1 MSYYRR
7 SHNGKP
13 AKHNPTV
20 WGNGRALRACPS
32 PRGRLLRRSNQRSF
46 RHPPR
51 FDQYMRDSQSRG
63 LTFAP
68 FIGKRNIG
76 FNEMSQPIPDGEEFR
91 IAPIIIGNKKGGLF
105 QTILGAAMI
114 VAGVVASFIP
124 GGQAVSP
131 YLVAAGIST
140 AAGGVMQMLSPQSTG
155 MRIRRMTPTRRHTPS
170 ANRSTRQH
178 KVTSWAFCMASV
190 RSGVLSSAPESSLT
204 RYVLN
209 GNQRIQGRE

>member
-1 MSYYRR
+1 M
-7 SHNGKP
+7 
-13 AKHNPTV
+13 
-20 WGNGRALRACPS
+20 GNQLSTIRLYGEMGARFGRVHHLAVDSCAEAISALSAILP
-32 PRGRLLRRSNQRSF
+32 G
-46 RHPPR
+46 

-155 MRIRRMTPTRRHTPS
+155 MRIREDDANAPS
-170 ANRSTRQH
+170 YAFGQPVNTTAQGNIVGVLYGEREIGGAIISAGIIANE
-178 KVTSWAFCMASV
+178 V
-190 RSGVLSSAPESSLT
+190 RS
-204 RYVLN
+204 
-209 GNQRIQGRE
+209 

>member
-1 MSYYRR
+1 M
-7 SHNGKP
+7 
-13 AKHNPTV
+13 
-20 WGNGRALRACPS
+20 GNQLSTIRLYGEMGARFGRVHHLAVDSCAEAISAISAILP
-32 PRGRLLRRSNQRSF
+32 G
-46 RHPPR
+46 

-140 AAGGVMQMLSPQSTG
+140 AAGGVMQMLSPQATG
-155 MRIRRMTPTRRHTPS
+155 MKIREDDANAPS
-170 ANRSTRQH
+170 YAFGQPVNTTAQGNIVGVLYGEREIGGAIISAGIIANE
-178 KVTSWAFCMASV
+178 V
-190 RSGVLSSAPESSLT
+190 RS
-204 RYVLN
+204 
-209 GNQRIQGRE
+209 

>member
-1 MSYYRR
+1 M
-7 SHNGKP
+7 
-13 AKHNPTV
+13 
-20 WGNGRALRACPS
+20 GNQLSTIRLYGEMGARFGRVHHLAVDSCAEAISALSAILP
-32 PRGRLLRRSNQRSF
+32 G
-46 RHPPR
+46 

-155 MRIRRMTPTRRHTPS
+155 MKIRENDANAPS
-170 ANRSTRQH
+170 YAFGQPVNTTAQGNIVGVLYGEREIGGAIISAGIIANE
-178 KVTSWAFCMASV
+178 V
-190 RSGVLSSAPESSLT
+190 RS
-204 RYVLN
+204 
-209 GNQRIQGRE
+209 

>member
-1 MSYYRR
+1 M
-7 SHNGKP
+7 
-13 AKHNPTV
+13 
-20 WGNGRALRACPS
+20 GNQLSTIRLYGEVGARFGRVHHLAVDSCAEAISALSAILP
-32 PRGRLLRRSNQRSF
+32 G
-46 RHPPR
+46 

-140 AAGGVMQMLSPQSTG
+140 VAGGVMQMLSPQATG
-155 MRIRRMTPTRRHTPS
+155 MKIREDDANAPS
-170 ANRSTRQH
+170 YAFGQPVNTTAQGNIVGVLYGEREIGGAIISAGIIANE
-178 KVTSWAFCMASV
+178 V
-190 RSGVLSSAPESSLT
+190 RS
-204 RYVLN
+204 
-209 GNQRIQGRE
+209 

>member
-1 MSYYRR
+1 M
-7 SHNGKP
+7 
-13 AKHNPTV
+13 
-20 WGNGRALRACPS
+20 GNQLSTIRLYGEMGARFGRVHHLAVDSCAEAISALSAILP
-32 PRGRLLRRSNQRSF
+32 G
-46 RHPPR
+46 

-155 MRIRRMTPTRRHTPS
+155 MNIREDDANAPS
-170 ANRSTRQH
+170 YAFGQPVNTTAQGNIVGVLYGEREIGGAIISAGIIANE
-178 KVTSWAFCMASV
+178 V
-190 RSGVLSSAPESSLT
+190 RS
-204 RYVLN
+204 
-209 GNQRIQGRE
+209 

>member
-1 MSYYRR
+1 M
-7 SHNGKP
+7 
-13 AKHNPTV
+13 
-20 WGNGRALRACPS
+20 GNQLSTIRLYGEMGARFGRVHHLAVDSCAEAISALSAILP
-32 PRGRLLRRSNQRSF
+32 G
-46 RHPPR
+46 

-68 FIGKRNIG
+68 FIGKRSIG

-140 AAGGVMQMLSPQSTG
+140 AAGGVMQMLSPQATG
-155 MRIRRMTPTRRHTPS
+155 MKIREDDANAPS
-170 ANRSTRQH
+170 YAFGQPVNTTAQGNIVGVLYGEREIGGAIISAGIIANE
-178 KVTSWAFCMASV
+178 V
-190 RSGVLSSAPESSLT
+190 RS
-204 RYVLN
+204 
-209 GNQRIQGRE
+209 

>member
-1 MSYYRR
+1 M
-7 SHNGKP
+7 
-13 AKHNPTV
+13 
-20 WGNGRALRACPS
+20 GNQLSTIRLYGEMGARFGRVHHLAVDSCAEAISALSAILP
-32 PRGRLLRRSNQRSF
+32 G
-46 RHPPR
+46 
-51 FDQYMRDSQSRG
+51 FDQYMRDSQYRG

-140 AAGGVMQMLSPQSTG
+140 AAGGVMQMLSPQATG
-155 MRIRRMTPTRRHTPS
+155 MKIREDDANAPS
-170 ANRSTRQH
+170 YAFGQPVNTTAQGNIVGVLYGEREIGGAIISAGIIANE
-178 KVTSWAFCMASV
+178 V
-190 RSGVLSSAPESSLT
+190 RS
-204 RYVLN
+204 
-209 GNQRIQGRE
+209 

>member
-1 MSYYRR
+1 M
-7 SHNGKP
+7 
-13 AKHNPTV
+13 
-20 WGNGRALRACPS
+20 GNQLSTIRLYGEMGARFGRVHHLAVDSCAEAISALSAI
-32 PRGRLLRRSNQRSF
+32 L
-46 RHPPR
+46 PR

-140 AAGGVMQMLSPQSTG
+140 AAGGVMQMLSPQATG
-155 MRIRRMTPTRRHTPS
+155 MKIREDDANAPS
-170 ANRSTRQH
+170 YAFGQPVNTTAQGNIVGVLYGEREIGGAIISAGIIANE
-178 KVTSWAFCMASV
+178 V
-190 RSGVLSSAPESSLT
+190 RS
-204 RYVLN
+204 
-209 GNQRIQGRE
+209 